1 VVQNKDLDDLII
13 LRSDGSPT
21 YNLSVVVDDHDMGVS
36 HVIRGVDHLTNAARQ
51 MQIYQ
56 ALGWP
61 TPEMAHIPLIHGP
74 DGAKLSKR
82 HGALGVEAYRAMGY
96 LPPAMRTYLA
106 RLGWSHGDQEIFST
120 EELIELFSLEHV
132 GRSPARFDFTK
143 LESVN
148 GQFIRQMPDPELLE
162 AFIAFLPYAEGGKE
176 LLARLDE
183 EKKMQLQKA
192 LPALKT
198 RARTLVEL
206 QAAARFIFAERPLE
220 VDERARQ
227 VLDGEARARLAAL
240 LPELAAAPEWS
251 APVLEGTVK
260 GFAERQA
267 LKLGAVAQPLRAS
280 LTGSLVSPGIFEV
293 LDALGREESLA
304 RIADQAG

>member
-1 VVQNKDLDDLII
+1 
-13 LRSDGSPT
+13 
-21 YNLSVVVDDHDMGVS
+21 
-36 HVIRGVDHLTNAARQ
+36 
-51 MQIYQ
+51 
-56 ALGWP
+56 
-61 TPEMAHIPLIHGP
+61 
-74 DGAKLSKR
+74 
-82 HGALGVEAYRAMGY
+82 
-96 LPPAMRTYLA
+96 
-106 RLGWSHGDQEIFST
+106 
-120 EELIELFSLEHV
+120 
-132 GRSPARFDFTK
+132 
-143 LESVN
+143 
-148 GQFIRQMPDPELLE
+148 IRQMPDPELLD

-220 VDERARQ
+220 IDEHARQ
-227 VLDGEARARLAAL
+227 VLDGKARARLAAL

-251 APVLEGTVK
+251 AAVLEGTVK

-280 LTGSLVSPGIFEV
+280 LTGTLVSPGIFEV